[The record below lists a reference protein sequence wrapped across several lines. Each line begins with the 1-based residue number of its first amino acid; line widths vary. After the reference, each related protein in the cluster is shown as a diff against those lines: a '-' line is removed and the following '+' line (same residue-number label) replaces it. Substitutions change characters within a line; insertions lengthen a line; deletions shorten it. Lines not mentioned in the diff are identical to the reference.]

1 MELTR
6 HWALGIGHWGKIGL
20 MGLLVAGGLQLHAE
34 DGREVFERDCVACH
48 KNLPVTLENFF
59 FNYLLK
65 YSSERRVK
73 EALYSFIK
81 NPTKK
86 KALAS
91 EELIDRYGLM
101 PKTRLS
107 DTELRKAID
116 HYWETYKVF
125 GKIK

>member
-1 MELTR
+1 MVGFWKKLIVP
-6 HWALGIGHWGKIGL
+6 A
-20 MGLLVAGGLQLHAE
+20 LLVSVAWAGGNDVYE
-34 DGREVFERDCVACH
+34 KNCVACH
-48 KNLPVTLENFF
+48 KKLPVTLENFF

-65 YSSERRVK
+65 YSSERKVK

-91 EELIDRYGLM
+91 EELIKRYGLM
-101 PKTRLS
+101 PKTRLN

-116 HYWETYKVF
+116 TYWETYKVF